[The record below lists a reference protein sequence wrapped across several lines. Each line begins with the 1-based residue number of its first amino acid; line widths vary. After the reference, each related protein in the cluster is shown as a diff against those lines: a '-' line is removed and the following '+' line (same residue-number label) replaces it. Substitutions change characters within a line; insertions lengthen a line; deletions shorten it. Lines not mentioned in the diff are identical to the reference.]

1 VFKIFRVSGTSMQPT
16 LVSGDYVLATSIVNN
31 FLKKNSL
38 VVFFDNTHS
47 YIIKRIK
54 EINKENLFLKSDN
67 LATDSAF
74 CQVPI
79 TRNKPI
85 FLVLFIFKKK

>member
-1 VFKIFRVSGTSMQPT
+1 MQPT

-67 LATDSAF
+67 YLPNFEFYQKMYLAKF
-74 CQVPI
+74 HLPQY
-79 TRNKPI
+79 
-85 FLVLFIFKKK
+85 FLF